1 VGFFSFEEEMKMI
14 IRTDNLPWP
23 IDERLRNLLQHE
35 IAKSG
40 IEENRG
46 VILNFR
52 DPKYDHINGGF
63 HPVEIAVD
71 ADGSIKY
78 ITDFALYGTPPY
90 VELGKE
96 IDFDF
101 GLKPFPHFSEEYPIQ
116 EGRNLYRLW
125 EQNFLSYYEMGV
137 YRQVTVATLG

>member
-1 VGFFSFEEEMKMI
+1 MI

-23 IDERLRNLLQHE
+23 IDERLRNLLQKE

-40 IEENRG
+40 IEKNKG

-52 DPKYDHINGGF
+52 DPNYDHATGGF

-71 ADGSIKY
+71 TDGSIKY

-101 GLKPFPHFSEEYPIQ
+101 GLKLFQYLSEKYHIQ
-116 EGRNLYRLW
+116 EGRDMYKLW
-125 EQNFLSYYEMGV
+125 EINFFRYYDMGV
-137 YRQVTVATLG
+137 YRQVSVTILR